1 MKFSELVLKSRT
13 WLFDLRERTGQ
24 VIDVA
29 SKDGIRWTSDQVQT
43 FCKDAIIEMLRIF
56 TAMKLDSLVDKAS
69 FYRIVSDLTIE
80 AGTGLLKT
88 LDTYNFT
95 SILKIQTTDLKRIYS
110 PDDQEKFFSNRYFTK
125 TLMDASRPIDDGV
138 FSIFFDEATK
148 KREVRTLPL
157 YADDIINVQAVM
169 RIPYSELLTL
179 ASTDELP
186 IVDSEDILKLYI
198 MRNAR
203 HTEHNMV
210 MIKELNEQITQKFA
224 ELGVG
229 IPRASN

>member
-13 WLFDLRERTGQ
+13 WLFDYRERTGQ

-29 SKDGIRWTSDQVQT
+29 SKDGIRWTSIHVQT
-43 FCKDAIIEMLRIF
+43 FCKDAIIEMLRLF
-56 TAMKLDSLVDKAS
+56 TAMKLDALVDKAS
-69 FYRIVSDLTIE
+69 FYRIVGGLSIE

-95 SILKIQTTDLKRIYS
+95 SIIKLQTTDLQRIYS
-110 PDDQEKFFSNRYFTK
+110 PDDQDKFFSNRYFTK
-125 TLMDASRPIDDGV
+125 ELLDGSRPLDDGV
-138 FSIFFDEATK
+138 FSVFFNIDTK
-148 KREVRTLPL
+148 KRVVHTLPL

-169 RIPYSELLTL
+169 RIPYTEILTL
-179 ASTDELP
+179 DSIDELP
-186 IVDSEDILKLYI
+186 ILDSEDILKLFI

-203 HTEHNMV
+203 HTEHNTVMV
-210 MIKELNEQITQKFA
+210 KDLNDQIQQKFM

-229 IPRASN
+229 IPRASA